1 TVRVAVVA
9 DVCGVSQ
16 RAIYKWMDN
25 GKLPRTEY
33 TGETIPRRE
42 KLRELAT
49 LIGTT
54 PTYLLGEDTE
64 ESGQVRFYQEL
75 NPRQKIIIDLLDELP
90 DSETDELLKTLEEKK
105 QKYNAIYE
113 ELARKK
119 KQKAS

>member
-1 TVRVAVVA
+1 MKLTPKAV
-9 DVCGVSQ
+9 S
-16 RAIYKWMDN
+16 KWFN
-25 GKLPRTEY
+25 
-33 TGETIPRRE
+33 GETIPRRE

-54 PTYLLGEDTE
+54 PNYLLGEDTE